1 MVKERLRIKNLT
13 EQLGLDVPKIMK
25 PIESPELI
33 DKWLSQCFFNLN
45 QEIQEFIDKEINC
58 SYRMRT
64 IMYWYF
70 RESLYFGFNSSY
82 EMLYSR
88 NSIRRWKEVIYIA
101 IHLSQYQ
108 NKKLDEI
115 IMKYSEFIGLLETLL
130 SDSYTN
136 LDFCGFGQSNIHAL
150 ELNIQNKSR
159 EIWRS
164 CFGE

>member
-1 MVKERLRIKNLT
+1 
-13 EQLGLDVPKIMK
+13 VPKIIK
-25 PIESPELI
+25 PLKSPELI

-45 QEIQEFIDKEINC
+45 REIQEFIDKEISC

-64 IMYWYF
+64 IMHWYF

-101 IHLSQYQ
+101 IHLNQYQ
-108 NKKLDEI
+108 IIKIDEK
-115 IMKYSEFIGLLETLL
+115 IMKYFEFIGLLESLL

-136 LDFCGFGQSNIHAL
+136 LDFFGFGQSNIYTL
-150 ELNIQNKSR
+150 ELNIRKKSR
-159 EIWRS
+159 EIWES
-164 CFGE
+164 CFG